1 MVVSTFNV
9 LPAVPLPVNVL
20 FVWTTWLPQLSPAA
34 GGITKNDVSTPETKK
49 TDSLFLLDWLEK
61 VTGFSPK
68 MWGPSIIGYGSY
80 HYKYASGREGDAP
93 LIGFSP
99 RKNALTLYVTFYE
112 SEKPQDLSKLG
123 KFTHS
128 KACIYVKK
136 LEDIHL
142 DELEKIVKQTMQLT
156 KEKYPD

>member
-1 MVVSTFNV
+1 MAENKTQTTEASVLEFLENV
-9 LPAVPLPVNVL
+9 
-20 FVWTTWLPQLSPAA
+20 
-34 GGITKNDVSTPETKK
+34 TPETKK

-142 DELEKIVKQTMQLT
+142 DELEKIVKQTMQFT

>member
-1 MVVSTFNV
+1 MAENKTQPTEASVLEFLENV
-9 LPAVPLPVNVL
+9 
-20 FVWTTWLPQLSPAA
+20 
-34 GGITKNDVSTPETKK
+34 TPETKK
-49 TDSLFLLDWLEK
+49 TDSLILLDWLQK

-68 MWGPSIIGYGSY
+68 MWGPSIVGYGSY

-99 RKNALTLYVTFYE
+99 RKNALTLYVTSCDIE
-112 SEKPQDLSKLG
+112 NEQDLSKLG

-142 DELEKIVKQTMQLT
+142 DELEKIVKQTMQFT

>member
-1 MVVSTFNV
+1 MAENKTQPTEASVLEFLENV
-9 LPAVPLPVNVL
+9 
-20 FVWTTWLPQLSPAA
+20 
-34 GGITKNDVSTPETKK
+34 TPETKK

-123 KFTHS
+123 KFTQMPYCLIIRLLS
-128 KACIYVKK
+128 RADLLMYFLPPMIMRK
-136 LEDIHL
+136 LL
-142 DELEKIVKQTMQLT
+142 KQ
-156 KEKYPD
+156 